1 VAKTAKTTTAKRP
14 IDALPPRPG
23 RSADG
28 HDDRGGRAGGPT
40 GSKLAARLADRIV
53 GEITELG
60 WPSGEVVGTEPELL
74 DRYGVSRAVFR
85 EAVRLL
91 EHLQVARMRRGPGGG
106 LMVTPP
112 SVDSVTDA
120 VSVYLFYIGAE
131 IDEVFEARLALEEV
145 ATELAPLRVDEP
157 QIEELR
163 ALVQRE
169 QGGEVRDH
177 RELHNLV
184 ATISGNPALAFFV
197 DLLNRVTLLYLPA
210 GSHLSRQTLEE
221 SAHAHAAIVRALLAD
236 EPGLARNRMRKHLLA
251 EAEYLRSRRPSRHNL
266 ADLPDLVGRSP
277 KRAEQIA
284 RQIFREVAAAGWPV
298 GQLLGSEP
306 ELIERYDV
314 SRAVLREAVR
324 VLEHHQVA
332 YMRRGPGGGLFV
344 AEPGV
349 EAVSDAVALHVNR
362 LGIRPQHL
370 MEVRSAVEMAM
381 LQLAVQRLDDQG
393 AARLRRA
400 LEAEEAATKDDFLIV
415 GHDLHAVLAGLTGN
429 RVIELLVLV
438 LVRLQRFHG
447 AVPPE
452 VTGGVSTR
460 EVIDVHGRIVEAI
473 LARDLDLA
481 RHRLRRHLDALAR
494 WAR

>member
-1 VAKTAKTTTAKRP
+1 MAKPAKTTAPTRP
-14 IDALPPRPG
+14 ISTLPPRP
-23 RSADG
+23 RPDG
-28 HDDRGGRAGGPT
+28 GDRGARAGRPT
-40 GSKLAARLADRIV
+40 GSKLAARVADQIV
-53 GEITELG
+53 GDITALG
-60 WPSGEVVGTEPELL
+60 WPNGEIVGSEAELL

-106 LMVTPP
+106 LLVTPP

-145 ATELAPLRVDEP
+145 AAELAPERIDEP
-157 QIEELR
+157 QIEQLR
-163 ALVQRE
+163 ALVERE
-169 QGGEVRDH
+169 REGQSRDH

-197 DLLNRVTLLYLPA
+197 DLLNRATLLYLPT
-210 GSHLSRQTLEE
+210 GSSLSRRTLDE
-221 SAHAHAAIVRALLAD
+221 SAHAHAAIVGSVLAGQ
-236 EPGLARNRMRKHLLA
+236 PGLARNRMRKHLLA
-251 EAEYLRSRRPSRHNL
+251 EAEYLRSRRPSRSNL
-266 ADLPDLVGRSP
+266 ADLPDLAARSP
-277 KRAEQIA
+277 KRAEQTA
-284 RQIFREVAAAGWPV
+284 RQIFREVAEAGWPV
-298 GQLLGSEP
+298 GRLLGSEA
-306 ELIERYDV
+306 ELTERYDI

-349 EAVSDAVALHVNR
+349 EAVSDAVALQVNR
-362 LGIRPQHL
+362 LGIQPRHL
-370 MEVRSAVEMAM
+370 MEVRGAVEMAM
-381 LQLAVQRLDDQG
+381 LDLVMKRLDADGEAKLQ
-393 AARLRRA
+393 LA
-400 LEAEEAATKDDFLIV
+400 LEAEAAASHDDLLV
-415 GHDLHAVLAGLTGN
+415 TGHDLHAVLANLTGN

-447 AVPPE
+447 AMPPE
-452 VTGGVSTR
+452 ANG
-460 EVIDVHGRIVEAI
+460 EVPTQAVMDVHQRIVDAI
-473 LARDLDLA
+473 VARDLDLA

-494 WAR
+494 WVR